1 MEENKDFDFGK
12 HYGDEKETPPKHFW
26 DDLEKQLPKKRKK
39 RGLLFWISS
48 STAMAASLLLLGWGT
63 MYFMDEG
70 EVETKTT
77 YQNDPAPKKEKESTI
92 AEPSKSSTSKSAETE
107 TENSIDKQK
116 SNYNPVK
123 STTQNN
129 SLPVKKEKN
138 ETQFIESNTRVEEIK
153 ETKKEK
159 PADKTFENQKPQNI
173 ELAVVEIS
181 GEKPLLTLEEKK
193 DTTGKKDN
201 SSEEQKTKK
210 EPDFFVSIAGLAHTH
225 TFNKVNQGMSIG
237 LGATKKINQ
246 NWEARVG
253 VSYMQIN
260 NPGLQRSSFRE
271 HFFVTK
277 TTTTQQLEIVSL
289 DYLSGSVKF
298 DYAYKK
304 FHFFGGVETMVL
316 LNSKANLR
324 TTEMKF
330 SEERVTEQNDLDGFD
345 KGVNSVVPQLIFG
358 GAANLNENLRL
369 ELQFSHSVL
378 PFGRKSLFTTGNNL
392 RLSYLGIGINWRL
405 KNL

>member
-1 MEENKDFDFGK
+1 MEENKDFDFEK

-39 RGLLFWISS
+39 RGILFWISS

-63 MYFMDEG
+63 MYFLNEDK
-70 EVETKTT
+70 VETKTT
-77 YQNDPAPKKEKESTI
+77 YRNTTNSKKEKELAI
-92 AEPSKSSTSKSAETE
+92 EEPSKSSTSKATE
-107 TENSIDKQK
+107 TVNSIDKQK
-116 SNYNPVK
+116 NNNNTIK
-123 STTQNN
+123 TTIQN
-129 SLPVKKEKN
+129 SSPFIKKEEKETEPIVKDVKIEEVQEAQQEENTN
-138 ETQFIESNTRVEEIK
+138 ETTNDQEPT
-153 ETKKEK
+153 
-159 PADKTFENQKPQNI
+159 NI
-173 ELAVVEIS
+173 ELATVEIS
-181 GEKPLLTLEEKK
+181 GEKPLTALEEKK

-210 EPDFFVSIAGLAHTH
+210 EPVFFVSIAGLAHTH
-225 TFNKVNQGMSIG
+225 TFSKVNQGMSIG
-237 LGATKKINQ
+237 LGATRKINQ

-253 VSYMQIN
+253 ISYMQIN
-260 NPGLQRSSFRE
+260 NPGLQRASFRE

-289 DYLSGSVKF
+289 DYLSGSIKF

-324 TTEMKF
+324 TTEVRF
-330 SEERVTEQNDLDGFD
+330 SEERVTEQKDLDGFD
-345 KGVNSVVPQLIFG
+345 KGVNEVVPQLIFG
-358 GAANLNENLRL
+358 AAANLNENLRL
-369 ELQFSHSVL
+369 ELQFSHSML